1 MWYGETQRKVTNE
14 NMEKISRTLLAIFV
28 VCCVLGV
35 WFLGKSGF
43 FQAMSSQETMQAY
56 IQQWTPYSHLVFFL
70 IHLCSVVMAPIPSN
84 VTAMAGGVLFGGW
97 MSFSLTYLAVV
108 MGSML
113 VFWLGRQLGQRR
125 ISNWIGKTHME
136 TYMAYVEKK
145 AGVFLLLAFLLPFFP
160 DDILCILAGLTA
172 ISYRR
177 FFVLVLLARPWGLLF
192 AAFFGDSV
200 IRMPVWCIA
209 LFGLLGMIIFLVI
222 LCYGEQIEK
231 WLLHYIGKL

>member
-1 MWYGETQRKVTNE
+1 MNE
-14 NMEKISRTLLAIFV
+14 SMEKISRILLTMFV
-28 VCCVLGV
+28 VCCVLAI
-35 WFLGKSGF
+35 WFLSKSGF

-70 IHLCSVVMAPIPSN
+70 IQLCSVVMAPIPSN

-108 MGSML
+108 LGSML
-113 VFWLGRQLGQRR
+113 VFWLGRQLGRRR
-125 ISNWIGKTHME
+125 ISRWIGKIHME
-136 TYMAYVEKK
+136 IYMGYVEKK

-172 ISYRR
+172 ISYRW
-177 FFVLVLLARPWGLLF
+177 FLLLVLLARPWGLLF
-192 AAFFGDSV
+192 AAFFGHSV
-200 IRMPVWCIA
+200 VHMPVWCIV
-209 LFGLLGMIIFLVI
+209 LFGLFGVVLFLTI
-222 LCYGEQIEK
+222 LCYGERIER